1 MVVNEISKFICFD
14 LEGPLSPQDNAYELM
29 KLFPGG
35 DKIFEVISRYDDLL
49 ALAGKEGYQPG
60 DTLALIVPF
69 LILHGISEDD
79 IITLATRASFTGG
92 ACDLIGQLQSAE
104 WQIFCISTSYQQYAH
119 HLTRE
124 LGINTRN
131 VACTTFP
138 LDSLRRKTRLKD
150 SELLQQIEREI
161 LAMHPPDDDD
171 RIKQTLDNFFWKR
184 LPSTEL
190 GKATGEVKP
199 VGGRRKVAALNKFA
213 DSYAQPLSQWIVVG
227 DSITDSQMLQAVD
240 QAGGLSIAFNANEY
254 ALAYATISLA
264 SPFVSD
270 LTEIL
275 ETWPEGHRK
284 SVEIKVRE
292 MGGKEQKDNRNHF
305 HWLSDRENRD
315 DVIDLHQKMRRTV
328 REEAAK
334 LG

>member
-1 MVVNEISKFICFD
+1 M
-14 LEGPLSPQDNAYELM
+14 SPQDNAYELM

-35 DKIFEVISRYDDLL
+35 DKIFEIISRYDDLL
-49 ALAGKEGYQPG
+49 ALAGKEDYQPG

-92 ACDLIGQLQSAE
+92 ARDLIGELQSAE

-124 LGINTRN
+124 LGINTQN
-131 VACTTFP
+131 VACTAFP
-138 LDSLRRKTRLKD
+138 LDRLRRKTRQ
-150 SELLQQIEREI
+150 EETVLLQQIEKEI
-161 LAMHPPDDDD
+161 LAMHPPDNDN
-171 RIKQTLDNFFWKR
+171 RIKQTLDNFFWNL
-184 LPSTEL
+184 LPSTDL
-190 GKATGEVKP
+190 GKATGEVTP
-199 VGGRRKVAALNKFA
+199 VGGQRKVAALNRFA

-227 DSITDSQMLQAVD
+227 DSITDSRMLEAVD
-240 QAGGLSIAFNANEY
+240 EAGGLSIAFNANEY

-275 ETWPEGHRK
+275 ETWPEGHRQ
-284 SVEIKVRE
+284 SVEIKVKAMAER
-292 MGGKEQKDNRNHF
+292 EQKDNRNQF
-305 HWLSDRENRD
+305 HWLSDREDRD
-315 DVIDLHQKMRRTV
+315 DVIDLHKKMRRTV
-328 REEAAK
+328 REEAGK